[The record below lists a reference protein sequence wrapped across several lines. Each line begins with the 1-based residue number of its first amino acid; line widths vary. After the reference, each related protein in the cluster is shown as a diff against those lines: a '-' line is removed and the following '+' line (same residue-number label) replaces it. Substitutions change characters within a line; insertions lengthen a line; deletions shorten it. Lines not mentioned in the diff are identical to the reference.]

1 MANKTLSELYE
12 AVCSEHEIKINP
24 YILETLQKTT
34 ETGKISLNLR
44 GNDRS
49 RHGQRISDEDM
60 FSLSKCLQNNPSVTG
75 LDLRYNNVSNEGAG
89 HLADLIEAGNCAL
102 RSLNLMFNDVQKTG
116 AEDLAGSLKCNS
128 SLLSLRLS
136 GNKIGNRAAEHLAR
150 MLQINET
157 LQELQLSDCDLVTHA
172 PTIHRLLQP
181 LFPLIL
187 FIPLSVFLI
196 VLVSLQ
202 ATSGVLAFITVLR
215 NNTVLRCLDISRPL
229 LFSQQEEWTVSFSEM
244 LLVNGSL
251 VELHLG
257 KVGLTDTGM
266 ERLAEGLKQNRSLR
280 YLDLRCNRVARDGA
294 LHLSEV
300 LKQNPTL
307 EIIDL
312 SSNRIEDEGCVYLS
326 EAITWPGCSLK
337 ELSVCRNSITS
348 EGLLSLAQALKT
360 NTTLTHLYIWG
371 NHLKEPLCQAF
382 RELISSGR
390 LQPEHTDVSAYEVD
404 GHVFLAEVNQSLRKQ
419 LFCADGTDALC
430 SSFLSA
436 SSRTQRCSFK
446 TPK

>member
-157 LQELQLSDCDLVTHA
+157 LQELQLSDCDL
-172 PTIHRLLQP
+172 
-181 LFPLIL
+181 
-187 FIPLSVFLI
+187 
-196 VLVSLQ
+196 